1 MQESS
6 SGYRKD
12 KTSGLFFWL
21 RVITSIS
28 VLTLL
33 VGWQVGLRDLKTST
47 AVYLQCF
54 SFELVDK
61 DKTATE
67 LAQVWSELA
76 VKMERMRGNNFAV
89 HDL

>member
-1 MQESS
+1 
-6 SGYRKD
+6 
-12 KTSGLFFWL
+12 
-21 RVITSIS
+21 
-28 VLTLL
+28 
-33 VGWQVGLRDLKTST
+33 
-47 AVYLQCF
+47 
-54 SFELVDK
+54 VDK